1 MGKHAKLLGRSAA
14 IVLVACA
21 IGFITN
27 ILRPD
32 GLPLIRQP
40 KWETRP
46 FVTAAQTS
54 SHAPGSPNRSQ
65 RPEAPFTTLK
75 EAKALFKGGSALFV
89 DARALED
96 YEAGHIRGAV
106 SLYYDDVDQLYP
118 GTIGRLPKTVSIV
131 VYCSEPDCES
141 AVRVGDRL
149 LAMGHRR
156 TMILLEGLP
165 GWKNAGL
172 PIVTGKEPG

>member
-1 MGKHAKLLGRSAA
+1 MGKHAKLLGKSAA

-21 IGFITN
+21 IGFVTN
-27 ILRPD
+27 ALRPD
-32 GLPLIRQP
+32 GLPLIRKP
-40 KWETRP
+40 KWETRR

-54 SHAPGSPNRSQ
+54 DQSPGSPDRSQ

-75 EAKALFKGGSALFV
+75 EAKTLFKDGSALFV
-89 DARALED
+89 DARAIED

-106 SLYYDDVDQLYP
+106 SLYYDDVDTLYSAA
-118 GTIGRLPKTVSIV
+118 IGRLPKTVPIV

-149 LAMGHRR
+149 MAMGHRH

-172 PIVTGKEPG
+172 PTVVGKEPG